1 MDQGKI
7 LVVDDEESLRLVL
20 KKALE
25 REGFW
30 VQTVESGQ
38 LAKVCLHDN
47 PFDVSLVDIK
57 LPDIDGITLLKEA
70 KEEGLD
76 TSFIV
81 MTAQNT
87 MKNAIEAMKG
97 GAFDYI
103 TKPFDLDE
111 MLVVVQRAL
120 ENRKLTRDFRELKE
134 EVKKKYEP
142 RGNMVGESPALQ
154 KVFKI
159 IGQVVSTRA
168 TILILGESGTGK
180 ELVAKTIHY
189 NSPRWN
195 KSFIAVNCGAIPKEL
210 LESEFFGHE
219 KGSFTGAL
227 ERRIGKF
234 ELAEGGTLFLDE
246 IGDLPMNLQT
256 KLLRA
261 LQEEEFSRVGGR
273 ETLKTDVRILASTNQ
288 DLEKAVREKRFR
300 EDLYFRLKVIPIH
313 LPALRERKGDIA
325 LLVAFFI
332 EKHNRDMGTQI
343 SGVSPETLKLL
354 EDYPWPG
361 NVRELENVMIRAS
374 VLSPGTILFPK
385 DFNLSTSSETS
396 PPDYENLSLEEII
409 QRKLDDYFNRTR
421 GVDVENLYSLVIER
435 VERPLIELTLK
446 ATRGN
451 QIRAAQILGINRNT
465 LRKKIT
471 NLHISVKDS
480 YDE

>member
-1 MDQGKI
+1 M
-7 LVVDDEESLRLVL
+7 DDEESLRLVL

-38 LAKVCLHDN
+38 VAKVHLHDN

-120 ENRKLTRDFRELKE
+120 ENRKLSRDFHELKE

-142 RGNMVGESPALQ
+142 GGNMVGESPALQ
-154 KVFKI
+154 KVFKT
-159 IGQVVSTRA
+159 IGQVVSTHA

-195 KSFIAVNCGAIPKEL
+195 KPFIAVNCAAIPKEL

-227 ERRIGKF
+227 ERRVGKF
-234 ELAEGGTLFLDE
+234 EQAEGGTLFLDE

-273 ETLKTDVRILASTNQ
+273 EILKTDVRILASTNQ

-313 LPALRERKGDIA
+313 LPPLRERKGDIV

-332 EKHNRDMGTQI
+332 ENHNRDMGTRI
-343 SGVSPETLKLL
+343 SGVSPDALKLL
-354 EDYPWPG
+354 EAYPWPG
-361 NVRELENVMIRAS
+361 NVRELENVMIRAA

-385 DFNLSTSSETS
+385 DFNLSTGSETS
-396 PPDYENLSLEEII
+396 LPDYEDLSLEEVI

-451 QIRAAQILGINRNT
+451 QIRAAQLLGINRNT

-480 YDE
+480 YEE